1 MSMMASVL
9 RQQKSCFL
17 GVVLE
22 VRPAKVQCGWR
33 KFAAWNI
40 QLDIFFIGKTGL
52 IAFITVFCTLL
63 GCQHPAAACTCL
75 NKNNCKGRHSGG
87 EGRSCCRQMSE
98 AGCASLCLLL
108 NNLCYLRL
116 CLCSGT
122 LHLEFF
128 TVHFEC
134 SCFFHLRISALDAA
148 LRVLQKAN

>member
-1 MSMMASVL
+1 
-9 RQQKSCFL
+9 
-17 GVVLE
+17 
-22 VRPAKVQCGWR
+22 
-33 KFAAWNI
+33 
-40 QLDIFFIGKTGL
+40 
-52 IAFITVFCTLL
+52 
-63 GCQHPAAACTCL
+63 
-75 NKNNCKGRHSGG
+75 
-87 EGRSCCRQMSE
+87 MSE

-148 LRVLQKAN
+148 LRVLQKANQSVKAHVLVEGDIDAAQPASISLVTALLHSCSSFPALSCGNGEAAAGARRKNTQRMCAILGLLFSCSQCSVLAQLSAMCCPRPLRYR